1 MRSGVRARCGHLP
14 PLVLFVALAAC
25 RETVPDH
32 VYAPSPE
39 YQQSLRI
46 QIVGDSG
53 KTLRAGNALTLHA
66 ERRTGPWRLVAR
78 DSAILTN
85 CWWVRPPPA
94 EEREVASSVTW
105 RVDPADS
112 VRFNL
117 PQPPLL
123 VRQVRFS
130 RPGVYRLWAVSPGCP
145 TRLFSDTLEFT
156 ILP

>member
-1 MRSGVRARCGHLP
+1 MRSGVRARGRDLHV
-14 PLVLFVALAAC
+14 LVVFIALAAC
-25 RETVPDH
+25 RETAPEH
-32 VYAPSPE
+32 VYVPSPE
-39 YQQSLRI
+39 YRQSLRI
-46 QIVGDSG
+46 QIVGDSAQS
-53 KTLRAGNALTLHA
+53 LRAGAPLTLHA

-78 DSAILTN
+78 DSAMLTN
-85 CWWVRPPPA
+85 CWWVRPPLA

-117 PQPPLL
+117 PQPP
-123 VRQVRFS
+123 VMMREVRFA

-156 ILP
+156 IQP